1 MLTVLHKI
9 EDGIIKALLVWITA
23 LVFFDV
29 VLRFV
34 FNMGFIWLQELT
46 LYSAAWFVLLGASW
60 AIRQGAHIGVSAL
73 VARLPDTKRKA
84 TAIMAIL
91 LCLFYCALF
100 FYGSII
106 YLQKLHMIGIE
117 MEDIAFPKWIVMLI
131 LPISFVLISC
141 RLLAILYAIL
151 SGKSFGFTFN
161 DEAKESVESVEN
173 VESHV
178 AKSNKEQA

>member
-1 MLTVLHKI
+1 MLKLLHRL
-9 EDGIIKALLVWITA
+9 EDNVIKGLLVWITA

-46 LYSAAWFVLLGASW
+46 LYSAAWLVLIGASW
-60 AIRQGAHIGVSAL
+60 AIRHGAHIGVSAL
-73 VARLPDTKRKA
+73 VARLSDNKRRL

-91 LCLFYCALF
+91 LCLFYCGLF

-106 YLQKLHMIGIE
+106 YLQKLHLIGIE
-117 MEDIAFPKWIVMLI
+117 MEDIAFPKWIVMLV

-141 RLLAILYAIL
+141 RLLAILYAVL
-151 SGKSFGFTFN
+151 QGNSFGFTFN
-161 DEAKESVESVEN
+161 DEAKDSMENLESDI
-173 VESHV
+173 
-178 AKSNKEQA
+178 AKNNKRQP